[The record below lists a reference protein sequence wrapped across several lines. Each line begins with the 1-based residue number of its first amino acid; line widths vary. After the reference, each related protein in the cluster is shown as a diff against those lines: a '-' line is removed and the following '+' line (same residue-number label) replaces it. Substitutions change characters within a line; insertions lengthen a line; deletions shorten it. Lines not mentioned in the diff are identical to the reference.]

1 MVWFTPPLTSGEFP
15 TLLYIAWIIA
25 YCFHQIAIYSMF
37 VSVMAFF
44 AQVSDPA
51 IGGTY
56 MTLLNTLSNL
66 GGNWPVTLI
75 LSLTDHFTFK
85 NCISRETKTIL
96 GSCNTD
102 VSAIQC
108 TEKGNVCEV
117 AVDGY
122 YIAVALCSIVGII
135 WYKLMFRK
143 IKYFQEI
150 PRKDWRI
157 VKR

>member
-1 MVWFTPPLTSGEFP
+1 
-15 TLLYIAWIIA
+15 
-25 YCFHQIAIYSMF
+25 MF
-37 VSVMAFF
+37 VSLMAFF
-44 AQVSDPA
+44 AQVSDPT

-85 NCISRETKTIL
+85 NCVVKGTKTIL
-96 GSCNTD
+96 GSCNTE
-102 VSAIQC
+102 VSMNQC
-108 TEKGNVCEV
+108 TAEGNVCEL

-122 YIAVALCSIVGII
+122 YIAVALCSVVGII
-135 WYKLMFRK
+135 WYRLSFRK
-143 IKYFQEI
+143 IRYFQEI